1 MLKTIVIAAFLT
13 CGAIGAYGQT
23 APPQPKSPA
32 PPAERTVSTGDFNV
46 GGDMAASA
54 LIGAKVRNDNKET
67 VGKID
72 DIYLDK
78 DGNIKTIVISVGG
91 FLGVGSKAVAV
102 KWSDIKFGRDDTS
115 VVLTT
120 ALTKDALTAMPDYT
134 KAERRQTVPAETAN
148 APPVRPAPAPA
159 SSR

>member
-23 APPQPKSPA
+23 APAQPKSPTA
-32 PPAERTVSTGDFNV
+32 PAERTVSTGDFNV

-78 DGNIKTIVISVGG
+78 DGNIKTVVISVGG

-115 VVLTT
+115 GG
-120 ALTKDALTAMPDYT
+120 ADDGAHQGRSDS
-134 KAERRQTVPAETAN
+134 N
-148 APPVRPAPAPA
+148 AGLYQGRASSVRPGRNRQRPAGPA
-159 SSR
+159 SPPRSGR